1 MIVSESFLLGCYK
14 HAVNQLVEL
23 GNLSNEQFFT
33 RHAAPGRVGL
43 VGGTTLIDRA
53 ICRAQ
58 RHVDRD
64 KNWSCW
70 SHAFLIEGPRL
81 DGHNWVIESDLD
93 IHRKHIRLG
102 VQENRL
108 TKFFDEG
115 FYSTVA
121 VLDFGLTPEQ
131 TNAVLHE
138 GLNLVADRMRYSLRE
153 LFGTLI
159 ALRKQTLRGKANM
172 LAREKSF
179 FCSAFVQHLFRAAGI
194 DLVPGLDVKH
204 TTPEDL
210 ARSAVPHTTYLLK
223 RGVATSRLRAV
234 REKIRERRASRKG
247 AKAQRD

>member
-1 MIVSESFLLGCYK
+1 
-14 HAVNQLVEL
+14 VNQLVEL
-23 GNLSNEQFFT
+23 QNLSNEEFFT

-58 RHVDRD
+58 RHVDGE
-64 KNWSCW
+64 KNWSFW
-70 SHAFLIEGPRL
+70 SHAFLIEGQRI

-102 VQENRL
+102 VQENRM
-108 TKFFDEG
+108 TKFFDEKL
-115 FYSTVA
+115 FSTVA
-121 VLDFGLTPEQ
+121 VLDFALTPEQ
-131 TNAVLHE
+131 TNAVLRE

-153 LFGTLI
+153 LVGTMV
-159 ALRKQTLRGKANM
+159 ALRKQTLRGKTNV
-172 LAREKSF
+172 LSREKSF

-194 DLVPGLDVKH
+194 DLVPGLDVKN

-210 ARSAVPHTTYLLK
+210 ARSVVPHTTYFLK

-234 REKIRERRASRKG
+234 REKIRARRVARLG
-247 AKAQRD
+247 AKAAKSQ